1 MLLTACYSWR
11 PVTVSPQGWPPED
24 QPSSVRVT
32 SNGGAVF
39 TLENPSVINDSI
51 AGTTDFGPARMAER
65 DLRLVEVERFSFVKS
80 FGLVALNAATIA
92 AFMALFIKV
101 QPHYEGF

>member
-1 MLLTACYSWR
+1 M
-11 PVTVSPQGWPPED
+11 
-24 QPSSVRVT
+24 RVT

-39 TLENPSVINDSI
+39 TLENPSMINDSI
-51 AGTTDFGPARMAER
+51 AGTTEFGPARMAGR
-65 DLRLVEVERFSFVKS
+65 DLRMLEVEHFSFVKS
-80 FGLVALNAATIA
+80 FGFVALNAGVIA